1 MVYLHSF
8 LQVNV
13 IITSNALEYISGLQY
28 DVINNK
34 FGGSNMNVRGR
45 WLLISVGLGV
55 LLNPLNSSM
64 ISVAIPRLQNVF
76 NLDFTVVSWI
86 IFSFYIASAIAQ
98 PVMGKASDV
107 FGRKKIFLAGLVVAF
122 IASLL
127 APLSPNFGWLIVF
140 RILQSIGTSMM
151 VSVGMAIVRIHI
163 TEKQATA
170 LSVMSIFLSGAAAIG
185 PFIGGVLI
193 HWWDW
198 PTIFLV
204 NIPFAVL
211 SFVLVWRT
219 IPKDE
224 PLTTIARSMSIR
236 KWLELMDVS
245 GILLFTVGLVAL
257 LAGLLSAKSAGHIS
271 YGPVTLG
278 LVGLIALGVFFRHE
292 LKATSP
298 FIPLRTFAK
307 HPAMTRVNIEFILVN
322 ILYYSLFFGL
332 PSYLQRVRHVS
343 EFHTGILMLSLGLCS
358 LATSPVAGRWIDKS
372 GPRPA
377 LVVSGILMTFG
388 SLWIVTLTEHSPV
401 ISVCLALA
409 AFGISNGLNNVG
421 MQAALFESSPKEII
435 GVASGVFMTSRYLGT
450 ILSSLLLGIIMGD
463 QFSAGGF
470 RLLGVILTVIALC
483 LVFMSLR
490 GRGEVKSRA

>member
-1 MVYLHSF
+1 MS
-8 LQVNV
+8 
-13 IITSNALEYISGLQY
+13 
-28 DVINNK
+28 
-34 FGGSNMNVRGR
+34 VRSR
-45 WLLISVGLGV
+45 WLMISVGLGV

-64 ISVAIPRLQNVF
+64 IAVAITRLQTVYR
-76 NLDFTVVSWI
+76 LDFTVVSWI

-98 PVMGKASDV
+98 PVMGKASDL
-107 FGRKKIFLAGLVVAF
+107 FGRKKIFLTGLVVAF
-122 IASLL
+122 AASLL

-140 RILQSIGTSMM
+140 RIVQSIGTSMM

-170 LSVMSIFLSGAAAIG
+170 LSVLSIFLSGAAAIG

-198 PTIFLV
+198 PAIFFV
-204 NIPFAVL
+204 NIPFVVA
-211 SFVLVWRT
+211 SFLLAWKN

-224 PLTTIARSMSIR
+224 PPTSVAIGMSFR
-236 KWLELMDVS
+236 KWFDLIDATGV
-245 GILLFTVGLVAL
+245 LLFTVGLVAL
-257 LAGLLSAKSAGHIS
+257 LASLLSAKSSGHVSFGHVI
-271 YGPVTLG
+271 
-278 LVGLIALGVFFRHE
+278 VGLIGLVLLAAFVRHE

-307 HPAMTRVNIEFILVN
+307 YPAITWVNIEFILVN
-322 ILYYSLFFGL
+322 VLFYSLFFGL
-332 PSYLQRVRHVS
+332 PSYLQMVRHVS

-358 LATSPVAGRWIDKS
+358 LVVSPIAGRWIDKS

-377 LVVSGILMTFG
+377 LLVSGILMTLG
-388 SLWIVTLTEHSPV
+388 SVWIVTLNQSSPV

-421 MQAALFESSPKEII
+421 MQTALFKSSPKEII

-450 ILSSLLLGIIMGD
+450 ILSSLLLGIVMGD
-463 QFSAGGF
+463 KFSAGGF
-470 RLLGVILTVIALC
+470 RLLGVILSVIALS
-483 LVFMSLR
+483 LVFISWRRRESGQL
-490 GRGEVKSRA
+490 EES